1 MKMASLYVEKE
12 SALHRTH
19 PINKLYY
26 IMAAVLIPLFI
37 SNLYVTV
44 GVILINL
51 TLLSKG
57 RVFRRMLPLIGVS
70 LILMASILLVQGL
83 FNPDNETVLL
93 DVMGIRY
100 YLEGFLHALS
110 ICLNLIN
117 IICAF
122 SILVLTTRPSDLVE
136 SLVKKGMSPKIGY
149 VFSSVLQIIPEMIT
163 STGTIT
169 DAQRS
174 RGLEMEGRLL
184 TRVKAFIPLIGPVVM
199 NSLLQTRERAVALE
213 VRGFNSRTPKTF
225 INQMEDGSHDRFIRS
240 CCCVLVIAALVW
252 RGFLWLR

>member
-1 MKMASLYVEKE
+1 MKMASLYVDKE

-26 IMAAVLIPLFI
+26 IMAAVLVPLFI
-37 SNLYVTV
+37 SNLYATM

-51 TLLSKG
+51 ILLCKG
-57 RVFRRMLPLIGVS
+57 RVFRRMLPLISVS
-70 LILMASILLVQGL
+70 MILMASILLVQGL
-83 FNPDNETVLL
+83 FNPSNETVLFTI
-93 DVMGIRY
+93 MGVHY

-174 RGLEMEGRLL
+174 RGLEMEGNLITRL
-184 TRVKAFIPLIGPVVM
+184 KAFIPLIGPVVM
-199 NSLLQTRERAVALE
+199 NSLLQTKERAVALE

-225 INQMEDGSHDRFIRS
+225 INETEDGSYDRLIRS
-240 CCCVLVIAALVW
+240 CCCILVITALAW
-252 RGFLWLR
+252 RIFLWLR